1 MAQSRFRSTT
11 LLPLLVAPTLLVSA
25 CQNLPAQPHL
35 PESQAL
41 TERVAALYRQ
51 PESRSPGDQLSESE
65 LLAHADT
72 VAAIDEISE
81 PNSAHSTPANSDSA
95 TPDRLSKANANA
107 NINANAKPSTIAERI
122 QNYDLAASISEQHK
136 NHPELSGYYPIV
148 TGANAFASR
157 SILTGMAEKSIDV
170 QYYIWH
176 NDQAG
181 QLLLKDL
188 WEAAD
193 RGVIV
198 RLLLDDFNTDAKLDE
213 HLRRFVSHPNI
224 SVRIINPLVYRKF
237 QSLNFITGMPRI
249 NRRMH
254 NKSMTFDKQIT
265 IIGGR
270 NIGNEYLSN
279 DQNSQFAD
287 LDVLL
292 IGRVVNDISQ
302 SFNSYWDSAMS
313 FDIETL
319 VKSDDKAG
327 DFLTSLDKIKGD
339 EASGPRSSLSVY
351 KAAIEDST
359 IDSDLIN
366 KRVPFRWSDMQ
377 FLSDD
382 VGKLSKTAAPNSNLV
397 HQLRTLL
404 GTPTQQLTIISSYF
418 VPTKDGVAALVQ
430 LAEKGIKIRILTN
443 SFDAT
448 DVTAVH
454 SGYSQWRP
462 ALLKAGIKIYEL
474 KSTASE
480 EKRENK
486 LWRARSQSSTSL
498 HAKTFA
504 VDDHQVFIGSYNV
517 DPRSANI
524 NTEMGVIIND
534 DELAKQL
541 HSALDDDLLDQAYEV
556 TISDTG
562 QLQWQTLENGRIVI
576 YNKEPRVD
584 LADHIWLTIMSWLP
598 IDWLL

>member
-1 MAQSRFRSTT
+1 MSMFSIEPSNLSLSLTLGLTLGLSGCQS
-11 LLPLLVAPTLLVSA
+11 LPK
-25 CQNLPAQPHL
+25 QPHL

-41 TERVAALYRQ
+41 SARIDALYQQEGREQ
-51 PESRSPGDQLSESE
+51 NDNQKDGQQNSQTTNTKTDSTDL
-65 LLAHADT
+65 
-72 VAAIDEISE
+72 VAAI
-81 PNSAHSTPANSDSA
+81 
-95 TPDRLSKANANA
+95 
-107 NINANAKPSTIAERI
+107 
-122 QNYDLAASISEQHK
+122 SEQ
-136 NHPELSGYYPIV
+136 NEIHPDLSGYHPIV

-157 SILTGMAEKSIDV
+157 SILTSMATRNIDA

-176 NDQAG
+176 DDQAG
-181 QLLLKDL
+181 QLMLKDL
-188 WEAAD
+188 WDAAE

-198 RLLLDDFNTDAKLDE
+198 RLLLDDFNNSAKFDQ
-213 HLRRFVSHPNI
+213 HLLRFASHPNI
-224 SVRIINPLVYRKF
+224 AVRIINPLMYRKF
-237 QSLNFITGMPRI
+237 QTLNFVTGLPRI

-270 NIGNEYLSN
+270 NIGDEYLSN
-279 DQNSQFAD
+279 DKNSQFAD

-292 IGRVVNDISQ
+292 IGKVVADIDN
-302 SFNSYWDSAMS
+302 SFASYWSAPIS
-313 FDIETL
+313 FDIQTLATLDKGETT
-319 VKSDDKAG
+319 
-327 DFLTSLDKIKGD
+327 DFLEGLDKLRADEKNNSKSSLD
-339 EASGPRSSLSVY
+339 VY
-351 KAAIEDST
+351 KTAIEDSS

-366 KRVPFRWSDMQ
+366 KRVPFRWTDMQ

-382 VGKLSKTAAPNSNLV
+382 VGKLTKTVPADTNLV

-404 GTPTQQLTIISSYF
+404 GSPTKRLTIISSYF
-418 VPTKDGVAALVQ
+418 VPTKDGVNTLVE
-430 LAEKGIKIRILTN
+430 LAEAGIDIKILTN

-462 ALLKAGIKIYEL
+462 SLLRAGVKIYEL

-486 LWRARSQSSTSL
+486 LWKARSQSSTSL

-504 VDDHQVFIGSYNV
+504 VDDYQVFIGSYNV

-534 DELAKQL
+534 EELAKQL
-541 HSALDDDLLDQAYEV
+541 HSALSDELLGQAYEV
-556 TISDTG
+556 K
-562 QLQWQTLENGRIVI
+562 LLENGSLQWHTVEAGEKVV
-576 YNKEPRVD
+576 YDSEPRVD
-584 LADHIWLTIMSWLP
+584 ISDHVWLAIMSWLP

>member
-1 MAQSRFRSTT
+1 MSIFSIEPNNLALSLILGLSLSLSGCQI
-11 LLPLLVAPTLLVSA
+11 LPK
-25 CQNLPAQPHL
+25 QPHL
-35 PESQAL
+35 PESVAL
-41 TERVAALYRQ
+41 SARVDALYQ
-51 PESRSPGDQLSESE
+51 QEDSKNSAQHTGD
-65 LLAHADT
+65 DT
-72 VAAIDEISE
+72 NLVAAI
-81 PNSAHSTPANSDSA
+81 
-95 TPDRLSKANANA
+95 
-107 NINANAKPSTIAERI
+107 
-122 QNYDLAASISEQHK
+122 SEQ
-136 NHPELSGYYPIV
+136 NDVHPELSGYHPIV

-157 SILTGMAEKSIDV
+157 SILTEMATRNIDA

-176 NDQAG
+176 NDQSG

-188 WEAAD
+188 WRAAE

-198 RLLLDDFNTDAKLDE
+198 RLLLDDFNNNPEFDQ
-213 HLRRFVSHPNI
+213 HLLRFASHPNI
-224 SVRIINPLVYRKF
+224 AVRIINPLVHRKL
-237 QSLNFITGMPRI
+237 QTLNYVTGLPRI

-292 IGRVVNDISQ
+292 IGKVVGDIDN
-302 SFNSYWDSAMS
+302 SFASYWSSPLS

-319 VKSDDKAG
+319 VKPDKDVPSG
-327 DFLTSLDKIKGD
+327 FLEALDKL
-339 EASGPRSSLSVY
+339 GPEDKDDNRSNVTVY
-351 KAAIEDST
+351 KTAIEEST
-359 IDSDLIN
+359 IDEDLLN
-366 KRVPFRWSDMQ
+366 KRVPFRWTDMQ

-382 VGKLSKTAAPNSNLV
+382 VGKLSKTVSSETNLV

-404 GTPTQQLTIISSYF
+404 GSPTKQLTIISSYF
-418 VPTKDGVAALVQ
+418 VPTKDGVDTLVK
-430 LAEKGIKIRILTN
+430 LAESGIDIKILTN

-454 SGYSQWRP
+454 SGYIQWRP
-462 ALLKAGIKIYEL
+462 ILLKAGVRIYEL

-486 LWRARSQSSTSL
+486 LWKARSQSSTSL

-504 VDDHQVFIGSYNV
+504 VDDYQVFIGSYNV

-534 DELAKQL
+534 DQLAKQL
-541 HSALDDDLLDQAYEV
+541 HGALSDDLLNQAYEV
-556 TISDTG
+556 KLLDNG
-562 QLQWQTLENGRIVI
+562 KLQWHTMENDKKVV
-576 YNKEPRVD
+576 YDSEPRVD
-584 LADHIWLTIMSWLP
+584 VSDHVWLTIMSWLP

>member
-1 MAQSRFRSTT
+1 MSMFSIEPNT
-11 LLPLLVAPTLLVSA
+11 LALSLTLGLSLSLSGCQVLPK
-25 CQNLPAQPHL
+25 QPHL
-35 PESQAL
+35 PESVAL
-41 TERVAALYRQ
+41 SARVDALYQ
-51 PESRSPGDQLSESE
+51 QEGNQVSAQDT
-65 LLAHADT
+65 ADNT
-72 VAAIDEISE
+72 NLVAAI
-81 PNSAHSTPANSDSA
+81 
-95 TPDRLSKANANA
+95 
-107 NINANAKPSTIAERI
+107 
-122 QNYDLAASISEQHK
+122 SEQ
-136 NHPELSGYYPIV
+136 NNIHPELSGYHPIV

-157 SILTGMAEKSIDV
+157 SILTEMATRNIDA

-176 NDQAG
+176 NDQSG

-188 WEAAD
+188 WRAAE

-198 RLLLDDFNTDAKLDE
+198 RLLLDDFNNNAEFDQ
-213 HLRRFVSHPNI
+213 HLLRFASHPNI
-224 SVRIINPLVYRKF
+224 AVRIINPLVHRKL
-237 QSLNFITGMPRI
+237 QTLNYVTGLPRI

-292 IGRVVNDISQ
+292 IGKVVGDIDN
-302 SFNSYWDSAMS
+302 SFASYWSSPLS

-319 VKSDDKAG
+319 VTPDNDVPSG
-327 DFLTSLDKIKGD
+327 FLEALDKL
-339 EASGPRSSLSVY
+339 GPEDKDDNRSDVTVY
-351 KAAIEDST
+351 KTAIEEST
-359 IDSDLIN
+359 IDEDLLN
-366 KRVPFRWSDMQ
+366 KRVPFRWTDMQ

-382 VGKLSKTAAPNSNLV
+382 VGKLSKTVSSETNLV

-404 GTPTQQLTIISSYF
+404 GSPTKQLTIISSYF
-418 VPTKDGVAALVQ
+418 VPTKDGVNTLVK
-430 LAEKGIKIRILTN
+430 LAESGIDIKILTN

-454 SGYSQWRP
+454 SGYIQWRP
-462 ALLKAGIKIYEL
+462 VLLKAGVRIYEL

-486 LWRARSQSSTSL
+486 LWKARSQSSTSL

-504 VDDHQVFIGSYNV
+504 VDDYQVFIGSYNV

-534 DELAKQL
+534 DQLAKQL
-541 HSALDDDLLDQAYEV
+541 HGALSDDLLNQAYEV
-556 TISDTG
+556 KLLDNG
-562 QLQWQTLENGRIVI
+562 KLEWHTMEDDKKVV
-576 YNKEPRVD
+576 YDSEPRVD
-584 LADHIWLTIMSWLP
+584 VSDHVWLTIMSWLP
-598 IDWLL
+598 IDWLQ

>member
-1 MAQSRFRSTT
+1 MSMFSIEPSNLSLSLT
-11 LLPLLVAPTLLVSA
+11 LGLTLSLSGCQTLPK
-25 CQNLPAQPHL
+25 QPHL

-41 TERVAALYRQ
+41 SARVDALYQ
-51 PESRSPGDQLSESE
+51 QNDEPEDDSIESDSDNNQNSSNQSSNNQYSSQENSPNTNPKIDNTDL
-65 LLAHADT
+65 
-72 VAAIDEISE
+72 VAAI
-81 PNSAHSTPANSDSA
+81 
-95 TPDRLSKANANA
+95 
-107 NINANAKPSTIAERI
+107 
-122 QNYDLAASISEQHK
+122 SEQSEI
-136 NHPELSGYYPIV
+136 HPDLSGYHPIV

-157 SILTGMAEKSIDV
+157 SILTSMATRNIDA

-176 NDQAG
+176 DDQAG
-181 QLLLKDL
+181 QLMLKDL
-188 WEAAD
+188 WDAAE

-198 RLLLDDFNTDAKLDE
+198 RLLLDDFNNNAKFDQ
-213 HLRRFVSHPNI
+213 HLLRFASHPNI
-224 SVRIINPLVYRKF
+224 AVRIINPLMYRKF
-237 QSLNFITGMPRI
+237 QTLNFVTGLPRI

-254 NKSMTFDKQIT
+254 NKSMIFDKQIT

-270 NIGNEYLSN
+270 NIGDEYLSN
-279 DQNSQFAD
+279 DKNSQFAD

-292 IGRVVNDISQ
+292 IGKVVADIDN
-302 SFNSYWDSAMS
+302 SFASYWSAPIS
-313 FDIETL
+313 FDIQTLATLDKGETT
-319 VKSDDKAG
+319 
-327 DFLTSLDKIKGD
+327 DFLEGLDKLRVDEKNNSKSSLD
-339 EASGPRSSLSVY
+339 VY
-351 KAAIEDST
+351 KAAIEDSS
-359 IDSDLIN
+359 IDTDLIN
-366 KRVPFRWSDMQ
+366 KRVPFRWTDMQ

-382 VGKLSKTAAPNSNLV
+382 VGKLTKTVPADTNLV

-404 GTPTQQLTIISSYF
+404 GSPTKRLTIISSYF
-418 VPTKDGVAALVQ
+418 VPTKDGVNTLVA
-430 LAEKGIKIRILTN
+430 LAEAGIDIKILTN

-462 ALLKAGIKIYEL
+462 NLLRAGVKIYEL

-486 LWRARSQSSTSL
+486 LWKARSQSSTSL

-504 VDDHQVFIGSYNV
+504 VDDYQVFIGSYNV

-541 HSALDDDLLDQAYEV
+541 HGALSDDLLSQAYEV
-556 TISDTG
+556 K
-562 QLQWQTLENGRIVI
+562 LLENGSLQWHTVEDGKKVI
-576 YNKEPRVD
+576 YDSEPRVD
-584 LADHIWLTIMSWLP
+584 ISDHVWLTIMSWLP

>member
-1 MAQSRFRSTT
+1 MSMFSIEPNNLALSLT
-11 LLPLLVAPTLLVSA
+11 LGLSLSLSGCQVLPK
-25 CQNLPAQPHL
+25 QPHL
-35 PESQAL
+35 PESVAL
-41 TERVAALYRQ
+41 SARVDALYQ
-51 PESRSPGDQLSESE
+51 QEGNQVSAQDT
-65 LLAHADT
+65 ADNT
-72 VAAIDEISE
+72 NLVAAI
-81 PNSAHSTPANSDSA
+81 
-95 TPDRLSKANANA
+95 
-107 NINANAKPSTIAERI
+107 
-122 QNYDLAASISEQHK
+122 SEQ
-136 NHPELSGYYPIV
+136 NNIHPELSGYHPIV

-157 SILTGMAEKSIDV
+157 SILTEMATRNIDA

-176 NDQAG
+176 NDQSG

-188 WEAAD
+188 WRAAE

-198 RLLLDDFNTDAKLDE
+198 RLLLDDFNNNAEFDQ
-213 HLRRFVSHPNI
+213 HLLRFASHPNI
-224 SVRIINPLVYRKF
+224 AVRIINPLVHRKL
-237 QSLNFITGMPRI
+237 QTLNYVTGLPRI

-292 IGRVVNDISQ
+292 IGKVVGDIDN
-302 SFNSYWDSAMS
+302 SFASYWSSPLS

-319 VKSDDKAG
+319 VTPDNDVPSG
-327 DFLTSLDKIKGD
+327 FLEALDKL
-339 EASGPRSSLSVY
+339 GPEDKDDNRSDVTVY
-351 KAAIEDST
+351 KTAIEEST
-359 IDSDLIN
+359 IDEDLLN
-366 KRVPFRWSDMQ
+366 KRVPFRWTDMQ

-382 VGKLSKTAAPNSNLV
+382 VGKLSKTVSSETNLV

-404 GTPTQQLTIISSYF
+404 GSPTKQLTIISSYF
-418 VPTKDGVAALVQ
+418 VPTKDGVNTLVK
-430 LAEKGIKIRILTN
+430 LAESGIDIKILTN

-454 SGYSQWRP
+454 SGYIQWRP
-462 ALLKAGIKIYEL
+462 VLLKAGVRIYEL

-486 LWRARSQSSTSL
+486 LWKARSQSSTSL

-504 VDDHQVFIGSYNV
+504 VDDYQVFIGSYNV

-534 DELAKQL
+534 DQLAKQL
-541 HSALDDDLLDQAYEV
+541 HGALSDDLLNQAYEV
-556 TISDTG
+556 KLLDNG
-562 QLQWQTLENGRIVI
+562 KLEWHTMEDDKKVV
-576 YNKEPRVD
+576 YDSEPRVD
-584 LADHIWLTIMSWLP
+584 VSDHVWLTIMSWLP

>member
-1 MAQSRFRSTT
+1 MSMLSMEPSNLSLSLT
-11 LLPLLVAPTLLVSA
+11 LGLTLSLSA
-25 CQNLPAQPHL
+25 CQSLPKQPHL

-41 TERVAALYRQ
+41 SARINALYQ
-51 PESRSPGDQLSESE
+51 PENNQKIEQN
-65 LLAHADT
+65 DT
-72 VAAIDEISE
+72 AATTN
-81 PNSAHSTPANSDSA
+81 NSV
-95 TPDRLSKANANA
+95 
-107 NINANAKPSTIAERI
+107 
-122 QNYDLAASISEQHK
+122 DLVGAISEQ
-136 NHPELSGYYPIV
+136 NDIHPDLSGYHPIV

-157 SILTGMAEKSIDV
+157 SILTDMATRNIDA

-176 NDQAG
+176 DDQAG

-188 WEAAD
+188 WKAAE

-198 RLLLDDFNTDAKLDE
+198 RLLLDDFNNNVKLDQ
-213 HLRRFVSHPNI
+213 HLLRFSSHPNI
-224 SVRIINPLVYRKF
+224 AVRIINPLMHRKF
-237 QSLNFITGMPRI
+237 QTLNYVTGLPRI

-292 IGRVVNDISQ
+292 IGKVVADIDN
-302 SFNSYWDSAMS
+302 SFASYWSSPLS

-319 VKSDDKAG
+319 VTPDSSETS
-327 DFLTSLDKIKGD
+327 DFLAALDKL
-339 EASGPRSSLSVY
+339 GPEKANNTNSDLTVY
-351 KAAIEDST
+351 KAAIEEST

-366 KRVPFRWSDMQ
+366 KRVPFRWTDMQ

-382 VGKLSKTAAPNSNLV
+382 VGKLTKTVPSETNLV

-404 GTPTQQLTIISSYF
+404 GSPTKQLTIISSYF
-418 VPTKDGVAALVQ
+418 VPTKDGVNTLVQ
-430 LAEKGIKIRILTN
+430 LAEAGIDIKILTN

-462 ALLKAGIKIYEL
+462 SLLRAGVKIYEL

-486 LWRARSQSSTSL
+486 LWKARSQSSTSL

-504 VDDHQVFIGSYNV
+504 VDDYQVFIGSYNV

-534 DELAKQL
+534 DQLAKQL
-541 HSALDDDLLDQAYEV
+541 HGALSDDLLNQAYEV
-556 TISDTG
+556 KLLDNG
-562 QLQWQTLENGRIVI
+562 KLQWHTMEDDQKVV
-576 YNKEPRVD
+576 YDSEPRVD
-584 LADHIWLTIMSWLP
+584 VGDHIWLTIMSWLP

>member
-1 MAQSRFRSTT
+1 MSMFSIEPSNLALSLT
-11 LLPLLVAPTLLVSA
+11 LGLTLSLSGCQTLPK
-25 CQNLPAQPHL
+25 QPHL

-41 TERVAALYRQ
+41 SAHIDALYQQEGREQ
-51 PESRSPGDQLSESE
+51 NSNQKDGQQNSQTTNTKTDSTDL
-65 LLAHADT
+65 
-72 VAAIDEISE
+72 VAAI
-81 PNSAHSTPANSDSA
+81 
-95 TPDRLSKANANA
+95 
-107 NINANAKPSTIAERI
+107 
-122 QNYDLAASISEQHK
+122 SEQ
-136 NHPELSGYYPIV
+136 NEIHPDLSGYHPIV

-157 SILTGMAEKSIDV
+157 SILTSMATRNIDA

-176 NDQAG
+176 DDQAG
-181 QLLLKDL
+181 QLMLKDL
-188 WEAAD
+188 WDAAE

-198 RLLLDDFNTDAKLDE
+198 RLLLDDFNNSAKFDQ
-213 HLRRFVSHPNI
+213 HLLRFASHPNI
-224 SVRIINPLVYRKF
+224 AVRIINPLMYRKF
-237 QSLNFITGMPRI
+237 QTLNFVTGLPRI

-270 NIGNEYLSN
+270 NIGDEYLSN
-279 DQNSQFAD
+279 DKNSQFAD

-292 IGRVVNDISQ
+292 IGKVVADIDN
-302 SFNSYWDSAMS
+302 SFASYWSAPIS
-313 FDIETL
+313 FDIQTLATLDKGETT
-319 VKSDDKAG
+319 
-327 DFLTSLDKIKGD
+327 DFLEGLDKLRADEKNNSKSSLD
-339 EASGPRSSLSVY
+339 VY
-351 KAAIEDST
+351 KTAIEDSS

-366 KRVPFRWSDMQ
+366 KRVPFRWTDMQ

-382 VGKLSKTAAPNSNLV
+382 VGKLTKTVPADTNLV

-404 GTPTQQLTIISSYF
+404 GSPTKRLTIISSYF
-418 VPTKDGVAALVQ
+418 VPTKDGVNTLVE
-430 LAEKGIKIRILTN
+430 LAEAGIDIKILTN

-462 ALLKAGIKIYEL
+462 SLLRAGVKIYEL

-486 LWRARSQSSTSL
+486 LWKARSQSSTSL

-504 VDDHQVFIGSYNV
+504 VDDYQVFIGSYNV

-534 DELAKQL
+534 EELAKQL
-541 HSALDDDLLDQAYEV
+541 HSALSDELLGQAYEV
-556 TISDTG
+556 K
-562 QLQWQTLENGRIVI
+562 LLENGSLQWHTVEAGEKVV
-576 YNKEPRVD
+576 YDSEPRVD
-584 LADHIWLTIMSWLP
+584 ISDHVWLAIMSWLP

>member
-1 MAQSRFRSTT
+1 MSMFSIEPSNLSLSLT
-11 LLPLLVAPTLLVSA
+11 LGLTLSLSGCQTLPK
-25 CQNLPAQPHL
+25 QPHL

-41 TERVAALYRQ
+41 SARIDALYQQEGREQ
-51 PESRSPGDQLSESE
+51 NSNQKDGQQNSQTTNTKTDSTDL
-65 LLAHADT
+65 
-72 VAAIDEISE
+72 VAAI
-81 PNSAHSTPANSDSA
+81 
-95 TPDRLSKANANA
+95 
-107 NINANAKPSTIAERI
+107 
-122 QNYDLAASISEQHK
+122 SEQ
-136 NHPELSGYYPIV
+136 NEIHPDLSGYHPIV

-157 SILTGMAEKSIDV
+157 SILTSMATRNIDA

-176 NDQAG
+176 DDQAG
-181 QLLLKDL
+181 QLMLKDL
-188 WEAAD
+188 WDAAE

-198 RLLLDDFNTDAKLDE
+198 RLLLDDFNNSAKFDQ
-213 HLRRFVSHPNI
+213 HLLRFASHPNI
-224 SVRIINPLVYRKF
+224 AVRITNPLMYRKF
-237 QSLNFITGMPRI
+237 QTLNFVTGLPRI

-270 NIGNEYLSN
+270 NIGDEYLSN
-279 DQNSQFAD
+279 DKNSQFAD

-292 IGRVVNDISQ
+292 IGKVVADIDN
-302 SFNSYWDSAMS
+302 SFASYWSAPIS
-313 FDIETL
+313 FDIQTLATLDKGETT
-319 VKSDDKAG
+319 
-327 DFLTSLDKIKGD
+327 DFLEGLDKLRADEKNNSKSSLD
-339 EASGPRSSLSVY
+339 VY
-351 KAAIEDST
+351 KTAIEDSS

-366 KRVPFRWSDMQ
+366 KRVPFRWTDMQ

-382 VGKLSKTAAPNSNLV
+382 VGKLTKTVPADTNLV

-404 GTPTQQLTIISSYF
+404 GSPTKRLTIISSYF
-418 VPTKDGVAALVQ
+418 VPTKDGVNTLVE
-430 LAEKGIKIRILTN
+430 LAEAGIDIKILTN

-462 ALLKAGIKIYEL
+462 SLLRAGVKIYEL

-486 LWRARSQSSTSL
+486 LWKARSQSSTSL

-504 VDDHQVFIGSYNV
+504 VDDYQVFIGSYNV

-534 DELAKQL
+534 EELAKQL
-541 HSALDDDLLDQAYEV
+541 HSALSDELLGQAYEV
-556 TISDTG
+556 K
-562 QLQWQTLENGRIVI
+562 LLENGSLQWHTVEAGEKVV
-576 YNKEPRVD
+576 YDSEPRVD
-584 LADHIWLTIMSWLP
+584 ISDHVWLAIMSWLP

>member
-1 MAQSRFRSTT
+1 MSMFSIEPSSLSLSLT
-11 LLPLLVAPTLLVSA
+11 LGLTLGLSA
-25 CQNLPAQPHL
+25 CQSLPKQPHL

-41 TERVAALYRQ
+41 SARVNALYQ
-51 PESRSPGDQLSESE
+51 QEDSPKIEQNTATTTNNTDLV
-65 LLAHADT
+65 T
-72 VAAIDEISE
+72 AITAQNEI
-81 PNSAHSTPANSDSA
+81 H
-95 TPDRLSKANANA
+95 PD
-107 NINANAKPSTIAERI
+107 
-122 QNYDLAASISEQHK
+122 
-136 NHPELSGYYPIV
+136 LSGYHPIV
-148 TGANAFASR
+148 TGANAFAAR
-157 SILTGMAEKSIDV
+157 SILTGMATRNIDA

-188 WEAAD
+188 WEAAE

-198 RLLLDDFNTDAKLDE
+198 RLLLDDFNNSAKFDQ
-213 HLRRFVSHPNI
+213 HLLRFASHPNI
-224 SVRIINPLVYRKF
+224 AVRIINPLMHRKF
-237 QSLNFITGMPRI
+237 STLNYVTGLPRI

-265 IIGGR
+265 VIGGR
-270 NIGNEYLSN
+270 NIGNEYMSN
-279 DQNSQFAD
+279 DQSSQFAD

-292 IGRVVNDISQ
+292 IGKVVADIDN
-302 SFNSYWDSAMS
+302 SFASYWSSPLS

-319 VKSDDKAG
+319 AKFDDDVTP
-327 DFLTSLDKIKGD
+327 DFLKALDKLGID
-339 EASGPRSSLSVY
+339 EENNEGSSLTVY
-351 KAAIEDST
+351 KAAIKDST
-359 IDSDLIN
+359 IDTDLIN
-366 KRVPFRWSDMQ
+366 KRVPFRWTDMQ

-382 VGKLSKTAAPNSNLV
+382 VGKLSKSVSSETNLV

-404 GTPTQQLTIISSYF
+404 GSPTKKLTIISSYF
-418 VPTKDGVAALVQ
+418 VPTKDGVDTLVK
-430 LAEKGIKIRILTN
+430 LAKSGVDIKILTN

-462 ALLKAGIKIYEL
+462 SLLRSGVKIYEL
-474 KSTASE
+474 KSTAAE
-480 EKRENK
+480 EKRDNK

-534 DELAKQL
+534 DELARQL
-541 HSALDDDLLDQAYEV
+541 HGALSNDLLNQAYEV
-556 TISDTG
+556 KLLD
-562 QLQWQTLENGRIVI
+562 NGRLEWHTMEDGKEVI
-576 YNKEPRVD
+576 YDSEPRVD
-584 LADHIWLTIMSWLP
+584 MSDHIWLTIMSWLP

>member
-1 MAQSRFRSTT
+1 MSMFSIEPSNLSLSLTLGLTLGLSGCQS
-11 LLPLLVAPTLLVSA
+11 LPK
-25 CQNLPAQPHL
+25 QPHL

-41 TERVAALYRQ
+41 SARIDALYQ
-51 PESRSPGDQLSESE
+51 QGSREQNNNQKEGQQNGPNPNAKTDSTDL
-65 LLAHADT
+65 
-72 VAAIDEISE
+72 VAAI
-81 PNSAHSTPANSDSA
+81 
-95 TPDRLSKANANA
+95 
-107 NINANAKPSTIAERI
+107 
-122 QNYDLAASISEQHK
+122 SEQ
-136 NHPELSGYYPIV
+136 NEIHPDLSGYHPIV

-157 SILTGMAEKSIDV
+157 SILTNMATRNIDA

-176 NDQAG
+176 DDQAG
-181 QLLLKDL
+181 QLMLKDL
-188 WEAAD
+188 WDAAE

-198 RLLLDDFNTDAKLDE
+198 RLLLDDFNNSAKFDQ
-213 HLRRFVSHPNI
+213 HLLRFASHPNI
-224 SVRIINPLVYRKF
+224 AVRIINPLMYRKF
-237 QSLNFITGMPRI
+237 QTLNYVTGLPRI

-270 NIGNEYLSN
+270 NIGDEYLSN
-279 DQNSQFAD
+279 DKNSQFAD

-292 IGRVVNDISQ
+292 IGKVVADIDN
-302 SFNSYWDSAMS
+302 SFASYWSAPIS
-313 FDIETL
+313 FDIQTLATLDKGETT
-319 VKSDDKAG
+319 
-327 DFLTSLDKIKGD
+327 DFLEGLDKLRADEKNNSTSSLD
-339 EASGPRSSLSVY
+339 VY
-351 KAAIEDST
+351 KTAIEDSS

-366 KRVPFRWSDMQ
+366 KRVPFRWTDMQ

-382 VGKLSKTAAPNSNLV
+382 VGKLTKTVPADNNLV

-404 GTPTQQLTIISSYF
+404 GSPTKRLTIISSYF
-418 VPTKDGVAALVQ
+418 VPTKDGVNTLVE
-430 LAEKGIKIRILTN
+430 LAEAGIDIKILTN

-462 ALLKAGIKIYEL
+462 SLLRAGVKIYEL

-486 LWRARSQSSTSL
+486 LWKARSQSSTSL

-504 VDDHQVFIGSYNV
+504 VDDYQVFIGSYNV

-534 DELAKQL
+534 EELAKQL
-541 HSALDDDLLDQAYEV
+541 HSALSDDLLGQAYEV
-556 TISDTG
+556 K
-562 QLQWQTLENGRIVI
+562 LLENGSLQWHTVEAGEKVV
-576 YNKEPRVD
+576 YHSEPRVD
-584 LADHIWLTIMSWLP
+584 ISDHVWLAIMSWLP

>member
-1 MAQSRFRSTT
+1 MSMFSIEPSSLSLSLT
-11 LLPLLVAPTLLVSA
+11 LGLTLGLSA
-25 CQNLPAQPHL
+25 CQSLPKQPHL

-41 TERVAALYRQ
+41 SARVEALYSDEQ
-51 PESRSPGDQLSESE
+51 TTQGETIKTSSTDLVS
-65 LLAHADT
+65 
-72 VAAIDEISE
+72 AI
-81 PNSAHSTPANSDSA
+81 SAQNDIH
-95 TPDRLSKANANA
+95 PD
-107 NINANAKPSTIAERI
+107 
-122 QNYDLAASISEQHK
+122 
-136 NHPELSGYYPIV
+136 LSGYHPIV
-148 TGANAFASR
+148 TGANAFAAR
-157 SILTGMAEKSIDV
+157 SILTDMATRNIDA

-188 WEAAD
+188 WDAAE

-198 RLLLDDFNTDAKLDE
+198 RLLLDDFNNSAKFDQ
-213 HLRRFVSHPNI
+213 HLLRFASHPNTA
-224 SVRIINPLVYRKF
+224 VRIINPLMHRKF
-237 QSLNFITGMPRI
+237 PTLNYVTGLPRI

-279 DQNSQFAD
+279 DQSSQFAD

-292 IGRVVNDISQ
+292 IGKVVADIDN
-302 SFNSYWDSAMS
+302 SFYDYWSSPLS

-319 VKSDDKAG
+319 AKFDNDVTP
-327 DFLTSLDKIKGD
+327 DFLKALDKLGLD
-339 EASGPRSSLSVY
+339 EENNEGSSLTVY
-351 KAAIEDST
+351 KAAIKDST

-366 KRVPFRWSDMQ
+366 KRVPFRWTDMQ

-382 VGKLSKTAAPNSNLV
+382 VGKLSKTVPADTNLV
-397 HQLRTLL
+397 HQLRNLL
-404 GTPTQQLTIISSYF
+404 GSPTKKLTIISSYF
-418 VPTKDGVAALVQ
+418 VPTKDGVDTLVK
-430 LAEKGIKIRILTN
+430 LAEAGVDIKILTN

-462 ALLKAGIKIYEL
+462 RLLRSGVKIYEL
-474 KSTASE
+474 KSTAAE
-480 EKRENK
+480 EKRDNK

-504 VDDHQVFIGSYNV
+504 VDDYQVFIGSYNV

-534 DELAKQL
+534 DELARQL
-541 HSALDDDLLDQAYEV
+541 HGALSDDLLNQAYEV
-556 TISDTG
+556 K
-562 QLQWQTLENGRIVI
+562 LLENGNLQWHTMEKGEKVV
-576 YNKEPRVD
+576 YDSEPRVD
-584 LADHIWLTIMSWLP
+584 IGDHVWLTIMSWLP

>member
-1 MAQSRFRSTT
+1 MSMFSIEPSNLALSLT
-11 LLPLLVAPTLLVSA
+11 LGLTLSLSGCQTLPK
-25 CQNLPAQPHL
+25 QPHL
-35 PESQAL
+35 PEDQAL
-41 TERVAALYRQ
+41 SARIDALYQQEGREQ
-51 PESRSPGDQLSESE
+51 NSNQKDGQQNSQTTNTKTDSTDL
-65 LLAHADT
+65 
-72 VAAIDEISE
+72 VAAI
-81 PNSAHSTPANSDSA
+81 
-95 TPDRLSKANANA
+95 
-107 NINANAKPSTIAERI
+107 
-122 QNYDLAASISEQHK
+122 SEQ
-136 NHPELSGYYPIV
+136 NEIHPDLSGYHPIV

-157 SILTGMAEKSIDV
+157 SILTSMATRNIDA

-176 NDQAG
+176 DDQAG
-181 QLLLKDL
+181 QLMLKDL
-188 WEAAD
+188 WDAAE

-198 RLLLDDFNTDAKLDE
+198 RLLLDDFNNSAKFDQ
-213 HLRRFVSHPNI
+213 HLLRFASHPNI
-224 SVRIINPLVYRKF
+224 AVRIINPLMYRKF
-237 QSLNFITGMPRI
+237 QTLNFVTGLPRI

-270 NIGNEYLSN
+270 NIGDEYLSN
-279 DQNSQFAD
+279 DKNSQFAD

-292 IGRVVNDISQ
+292 IGKVVADIDN
-302 SFNSYWDSAMS
+302 SFASYWSAPIS
-313 FDIETL
+313 FDIQTLATLDKGETT
-319 VKSDDKAG
+319 
-327 DFLTSLDKIKGD
+327 DFLEGLDKLRADEKNNSKSSLD
-339 EASGPRSSLSVY
+339 VY
-351 KAAIEDST
+351 KTAIEDSS

-366 KRVPFRWSDMQ
+366 KRVPFRWTDMQ

-382 VGKLSKTAAPNSNLV
+382 VGKLTKTVPADTNLV

-404 GTPTQQLTIISSYF
+404 GSPTKRLTIISSYF
-418 VPTKDGVAALVQ
+418 VPTKDGVNTLVE
-430 LAEKGIKIRILTN
+430 LAEAGIDIKILTN

-462 ALLKAGIKIYEL
+462 SLLRAGVKIYEL

-486 LWRARSQSSTSL
+486 LWKARSQSSTSL

-504 VDDHQVFIGSYNV
+504 VDDYQVFIGSYNV

-534 DELAKQL
+534 EELAKQL
-541 HSALDDDLLDQAYEV
+541 HSALSDELLGQAYEV
-556 TISDTG
+556 K
-562 QLQWQTLENGRIVI
+562 LLENGSLQWHTVEAGEKVV
-576 YNKEPRVD
+576 YDSEPRVD
-584 LADHIWLTIMSWLP
+584 ISDHVWLAIMSWLP

>member
-1 MAQSRFRSTT
+1 MSMFSIEPSSLSLSLT
-11 LLPLLVAPTLLVSA
+11 LGLTLGLSA
-25 CQNLPAQPHL
+25 CQSLPKQPHL
-35 PESQAL
+35 AESQAL
-41 TERVAALYRQ
+41 SARVNALY
-51 PESRSPGDQLSESE
+51 STDQNQQGEAIKTSNTDL
-65 LLAHADT
+65 
-72 VAAIDEISE
+72 VAAI
-81 PNSAHSTPANSDSA
+81 SAQNDIH
-95 TPDRLSKANANA
+95 PD
-107 NINANAKPSTIAERI
+107 
-122 QNYDLAASISEQHK
+122 
-136 NHPELSGYYPIV
+136 LSGYHPIV
-148 TGANAFASR
+148 TGANAFAAR
-157 SILTGMAEKSIDV
+157 SILTDMATRNIDA

-188 WEAAD
+188 WEAAE

-198 RLLLDDFNTDAKLDE
+198 RLLLDDFNNSAKFDQ
-213 HLRRFVSHPNI
+213 HLLRFASHPNI
-224 SVRIINPLVYRKF
+224 AVRIINPLMHRKF
-237 QSLNFITGMPRI
+237 PTLNYVTGLPRI

-292 IGRVVNDISQ
+292 IGRVVADIDN
-302 SFNSYWDSAMS
+302 SFDSYWSSPLS

-319 VKSDDKAG
+319 AKFDNDVTP
-327 DFLTSLDKIKGD
+327 DFLKALDKLGLD
-339 EASGPRSSLSVY
+339 EQNNEGSSLTVY

-366 KRVPFRWSDMQ
+366 KRVPFRWTDMQ

-382 VGKLSKTAAPNSNLV
+382 VGKLTKTVPADTNLV
-397 HQLRTLL
+397 HQLRNLL
-404 GTPTQQLTIISSYF
+404 GSPTKKLTIISSYF
-418 VPTKDGVAALVQ
+418 VPTKDGVETLVK
-430 LAEKGIKIRILTN
+430 LAEAGVDIKILTN

-462 ALLKAGIKIYEL
+462 SLLRSGVKIYEL
-474 KSTASE
+474 KSTAAE
-480 EKRENK
+480 EKRDNK

-504 VDDHQVFIGSYNV
+504 VDDYQVFIGSYNV

-524 NTEMGVIIND
+524 NTEMGVVIND
-534 DELAKQL
+534 DELARQL
-541 HSALDDDLLDQAYEV
+541 HGALSDDLLNQAYEV
-556 TISDTG
+556 KLLDNG
-562 QLQWQTLENGRIVI
+562 HLQWHTIEKGEKVV
-576 YNKEPRVD
+576 YDSEPRVD
-584 LADHIWLTIMSWLP
+584 MSDHVWLTIMSWLP

>member
-1 MAQSRFRSTT
+1 MMSMLDVYSSKLTMSLTLGLSLSLVGCQS
-11 LLPLLVAPTLLVSA
+11 LP
-25 CQNLPAQPHL
+25 QQPHL
-35 PESQAL
+35 AQSKELS
-41 TERVAALYRQ
+41 ERVNAMYTNKTKAQ
-51 PESRSPGDQLSESE
+51 D
-65 LLAHADT
+65 
-72 VAAIDEISE
+72 E
-81 PNSAHSTPANSDSA
+81 PN
-95 TPDRLSKANANA
+95 TPDSRLDSGIEDNNVNTETDDTANAN
-107 NINANAKPSTIAERI
+107 NDT
-122 QNYDLAASISEQHK
+122 DLVATISEQNK
-136 NHPELSGYYPIV
+136 IHPDLSGYHPIV

-157 SILTGMAEKSIDV
+157 SILTDMATRNIDA

-176 NDQAG
+176 DDQAG

-188 WEAAD
+188 WEAAE

-198 RLLLDDFNTDAKLDE
+198 RLLIDDFNNSAALDQQL
-213 HLRRFVSHPNI
+213 LRFSSHPNTA
-224 SVRIINPLVYRKF
+224 VRIVNPLMHRKF
-237 QSLNFITGMPRI
+237 QALNFVTGLPRI

-292 IGRVVNDISQ
+292 IGKVVADIDN
-302 SFNSYWDSAMS
+302 SFGSYWSAPIS
-313 FDIETL
+313 YDIETL
-319 VKSDDKAG
+319 VTLDEDGPTDFIEGLDQLGTNEKSDNQ
-327 DFLTSLDKIKGD
+327 
-339 EASGPRSSLSVY
+339 SSLSVY
-351 KAAIEDST
+351 KSAIADSS
-359 IDSDLIN
+359 IDTDLLN
-366 KRVPFRWSDMQ
+366 KRIPFRWTDMQ

-382 VGKLSKTAAPNSNLV
+382 VGKLTKSVPADTNLV
-397 HQLRTLL
+397 QQLRTLL
-404 GTPTQQLTIISSYF
+404 GRPDKELTIISSYF
-418 VPTKDGVAALVQ
+418 VPTKDGVDTLVE
-430 LAEKGIKIRILTN
+430 LADSGIDIKILTN

-462 ALLKAGIKIYEL
+462 KLLKSGIKIYEL

-480 EKRENK
+480 EDRENK
-486 LWRARSQSSTSL
+486 LWKARSQSSTSL

-504 VDDHQVFIGSYNV
+504 IDDHQVFIGSYNV

-534 DELAKQL
+534 DELARQL
-541 HSALDDDLLDQAYEV
+541 HEALSDDLLSQAYEV
-556 TISDTG
+556 KLTDDNH
-562 QLQWQTLENGRIVI
+562 LQWHTIEDGEKKV
-576 YNKEPRVD
+576 YEAEPRVD
-584 LADHIWLTIMSWLP
+584 LSDHIWLTIMSWLP

>member
-1 MAQSRFRSTT
+1 MSIMMRNSSNLSLSIVLGLSIGLSGCQI
-11 LLPLLVAPTLLVSA
+11 LPK
-25 CQNLPAQPHL
+25 QPHL
-35 PESQAL
+35 PESKKLSA
-41 TERVAALYRQ
+41 RVDALYQ
-51 PESRSPGDQLSESE
+51 PIEGLSPSDNTNLV
-65 LLAHADT
+65 T
-72 VAAIDEISE
+72 AI
-81 PNSAHSTPANSDSA
+81 SAQNQIH
-95 TPDRLSKANANA
+95 PD
-107 NINANAKPSTIAERI
+107 
-122 QNYDLAASISEQHK
+122 
-136 NHPELSGYYPIV
+136 LSGYHPIV
-148 TGANAFASR
+148 TGANAFAAR
-157 SILTGMAEKSIDV
+157 SILTGMANRNIDV

-188 WEAAD
+188 WEAAE

-198 RLLLDDFNTDAKLDE
+198 RLLLDDFNNTATFDQ
-213 HLRRFVSHPNI
+213 HLLRFASHPNI
-224 SVRIINPLVYRKF
+224 AVRIINPLMHRKF
-237 QSLNFITGMPRI
+237 QALNFVTGLPRI

-279 DQNSQFAD
+279 DQSSQFAD

-292 IGRVVNDISQ
+292 IGKVVADIDN
-302 SFNSYWDSAMS
+302 SFIDYWSSPMS
-313 FDIETL
+313 FDVQTL
-319 VKSDDKAG
+319 VNLDKGASSDFLSNLDQLEDDK
-327 DFLTSLDKIKGD
+327 SQ
-339 EASGPRSSLSVY
+339 PRSSLSMY
-351 KAAIEDST
+351 RSAIEDSS
-359 IDSDLIN
+359 IDTDLIN
-366 KRVPFRWSDMQ
+366 KRIPFRWTDMQ

-382 VGKLSKTAAPNSNLV
+382 VGKLTKSVSADTNLV
-397 HQLRTLL
+397 AQLRTLL
-404 GTPTQQLTIISSYF
+404 GRPSKQLTIISSYF
-418 VPTKDGVAALVQ
+418 VPTKDGVDTLVQ
-430 LAEKGIKIRILTN
+430 LAESGIKIKILTN

-462 ALLKAGIKIYEL
+462 KMLRAGIKIYEL

-504 VDDHQVFIGSYNV
+504 IDDHQVFIGSYNV

-534 DELAKQL
+534 DELARQL
-541 HSALDDDLLDQAYEV
+541 HEALDDDLLNQAYEV
-556 TISDTG
+556 KILEG
-562 QLQWQTLENGRIVI
+562 GELQWHTIVDGKPVI
-576 YNKEPRVD
+576 YGAEPKVD
-584 LADHIWLTIMSWLP
+584 IADHAWLTVMSWLP

>member
-1 MAQSRFRSTT
+1 MSMFSIEPSNLSLSLT
-11 LLPLLVAPTLLVSA
+11 LGLTLGLSGCQVLPK
-25 CQNLPAQPHL
+25 QPHL

-41 TERVAALYRQ
+41 SARVHALYQ
-51 PESRSPGDQLSESE
+51 QEDNQETGQS
-65 LLAHADT
+65 DT
-72 VAAIDEISE
+72 SAI
-81 PNSAHSTPANSDSA
+81 N
-95 TPDRLSKANANA
+95 
-107 NINANAKPSTIAERI
+107 NI
-122 QNYDLAASISEQHK
+122 DLVASISEQ
-136 NHPELSGYYPIV
+136 NDIHPDLSGYHPIV

-157 SILTGMAEKSIDV
+157 SILTDMSTRNIDA

-188 WEAAD
+188 WEAAE

-198 RLLLDDFNTDAKLDE
+198 RLLLDDFNNDATFDQ
-213 HLRRFVSHPNI
+213 HLLRFASHPNI
-224 SVRIINPLVYRKF
+224 AVRIINPLMHRKF
-237 QSLNFITGMPRI
+237 QTLNYVTGLPRI

-292 IGRVVNDISQ
+292 IGKVVADVDN
-302 SFNSYWDSAMS
+302 SFASYWSSPLS

-319 VKSDDKAG
+319 VKPDNSTAP
-327 DFLTSLDKIKGD
+327 DFLTALDKLGQD
-339 EASGPRSSLSVY
+339 EKSNDDHLTVY
-351 KAAIEDST
+351 KEALEEST

-366 KRVPFRWSDMQ
+366 KRVPFRWTDMQ

-382 VGKLSKTAAPNSNLV
+382 VGKLTKTVPADTNLV

-404 GTPTQQLTIISSYF
+404 GSPTKKLTIISSYF
-418 VPTKDGVAALVQ
+418 VPTKDGVNTLVQ
-430 LAEKGIKIRILTN
+430 LADAGIEIKILTN

-462 ALLKAGIKIYEL
+462 KLLRAGVKIYEL

-480 EKRENK
+480 EQRENK
-486 LWRARSQSSTSL
+486 LWKARSQSSTSL

-504 VDDHQVFIGSYNV
+504 VDDYQVFIGSYNV

-541 HSALDDDLLDQAYEV
+541 HGALSDNLLNQAYEV
-556 TISDTG
+556 KLSDNG
-562 QLQWQTLENGRIVI
+562 KLQWHTMEN
-576 YNKEPRVD
+576 NKKVVYDSEPRVD
-584 LADHIWLTIMSWLP
+584 ISDHVWLTIMSWLP

>member
-1 MAQSRFRSTT
+1 MSMLNMDLSNLSLSLALGLSLGLSGCQS
-11 LLPLLVAPTLLVSA
+11 LPD
-25 CQNLPAQPHL
+25 QPHL
-35 PESQAL
+35 PESQKLSA
-41 TERVAALYRQ
+41 RVNALYQ
-51 PESRSPGDQLSESE
+51 QNNTPQNKLSQESNGPDESRS
-65 LLAHADT
+65 T
-72 VAAIDEISE
+72 VANID
-81 PNSAHSTPANSDSA
+81 NT
-95 TPDRLSKANANA
+95 
-107 NINANAKPSTIAERI
+107 
-122 QNYDLAASISEQHK
+122 DLVAVISEQ
-136 NHPELSGYYPIV
+136 NDIHPDLSGYHPIV

-157 SILTGMAEKSIDV
+157 SILTGMATRNIDV

-188 WEAAD
+188 WEAAE

-198 RLLLDDFNTDAKLDE
+198 RLLLDDFNNDAKFDQ
-213 HLRRFVSHPNI
+213 HLLRFSSHPNTA
-224 SVRIINPLVYRKF
+224 VRIVNPLMHRKF
-237 QSLNFITGMPRI
+237 QMLNFVTGLPRI

-254 NKSMTFDKQIT
+254 NKSMIFDKQIT

-292 IGRVVNDISQ
+292 IGKVVADIDN
-302 SFNSYWDSAMS
+302 SFSSYWSAPIS

-319 VKSDDKAG
+319 VSLEKG
-327 DFLTSLDKIKGD
+327 TTNDFLAGLDKLNVD
-339 EASGPRSSLSVY
+339 EKNNSRSSLAVY
-351 KAAIEDST
+351 KTAIEDSS
-359 IDSDLIN
+359 IDTDLVN
-366 KRVPFRWSDMQ
+366 KDVPFRWTDIQ

-382 VGKLSKTAAPNSNLV
+382 VGKLTKSVPTNTNLV

-404 GTPTQQLTIISSYF
+404 GSPSKKLTIISSYF
-418 VPTKDGVAALVQ
+418 VPTKDGVSTLVQ
-430 LAEKGIKIRILTN
+430 LANNGVDIKILTN

-462 ALLKAGIKIYEL
+462 ALLRAGIKIYEL

-480 EKRENK
+480 EKRDNK
-486 LWRARSQSSTSL
+486 LWKARSQSSTSL

-504 VDDHQVFIGSYNV
+504 VDDHQVFVGSYNV

-534 DELAKQL
+534 DELARQL
-541 HSALDDDLLDQAYEV
+541 HQALSDNLLSQAYEV
-556 TISDTG
+556 KLLDNN
-562 QLQWQTLENGRIVI
+562 QLQWHTVENGEKII
-576 YNKEPRVD
+576 YDAEPRVGMS
-584 LADHIWLTIMSWLP
+584 DHIWLTIMSWLP

>member
-1 MAQSRFRSTT
+1 MSMFSIDPANFSLSLT
-11 LLPLLVAPTLLVSA
+11 LGLTLGLSA
-25 CQNLPAQPHL
+25 CQSLPKQPHL

-41 TERVAALYRQ
+41 SARIHALYQ
-51 PESRSPGDQLSESE
+51 AKNSKPSEQTD
-65 LLAHADT
+65 L
-72 VAAIDEISE
+72 VAAI
-81 PNSAHSTPANSDSA
+81 
-95 TPDRLSKANANA
+95 
-107 NINANAKPSTIAERI
+107 
-122 QNYDLAASISEQHK
+122 SEQ
-136 NHPELSGYYPIV
+136 NDIHPDLSGYHPIV

-157 SILTGMAEKSIDV
+157 SILTGMATRNIDA

-181 QLLLKDL
+181 QLMLKDL
-188 WEAAD
+188 WEAAE

-198 RLLLDDFNTDAKLDE
+198 RLLLDDFNNNAEFDQ
-213 HLRRFVSHPNI
+213 HLLRFASHPNI
-224 SVRIINPLVYRKF
+224 AVRIINPLMHRKF
-237 QSLNFITGMPRI
+237 QTLNYVTGLPRI

-292 IGRVVNDISQ
+292 IGKVVADIDN
-302 SFNSYWDSAMS
+302 SFASYWSSPLS

-319 VKSDDKAG
+319 ATLGDGAAT
-327 DFLTSLDKIKGD
+327 DFLTALDKIGQD
-339 EASGPRSSLSVY
+339 EKHHANSSLTVY
-351 KAAIEDST
+351 KAAIEEST
-359 IDSDLIN
+359 IDEDLVS
-366 KRVPFRWSDMQ
+366 KRVPFRWTDMQ

-382 VGKLSKTAAPNSNLV
+382 VGKLSKAVPADTNLV

-404 GTPTQQLTIISSYF
+404 GSPTKKLTIISSYF
-418 VPTKDGVAALVQ
+418 VPTKDGVNTLVQ
-430 LAEKGIKIRILTN
+430 LANAGIDIKILTN

-462 ALLKAGIKIYEL
+462 ALLRSGVKIYEL
-474 KSTASE
+474 KSTAGE

-486 LWRARSQSSTSL
+486 LWKARSQSSTSL

-504 VDDHQVFIGSYNV
+504 VDDYQVFIGSYNV

-524 NTEMGVIIND
+524 NTEMGVIIKD
-534 DELAKQL
+534 DELARQL
-541 HSALDDDLLDQAYEV
+541 HGALSDDLLNQAYEV
-556 TISDTG
+556 KLLDNG
-562 QLQWQTLENGRIVI
+562 RLQWHTMENGEKVV
-576 YNKEPRVD
+576 YDSEPRVD
-584 LADHIWLTIMSWLP
+584 MSDHVWLTIMSWLP

>member
-1 MAQSRFRSTT
+1 MSMFSIEPSNLSLSLTLGLTLGLSGCQS
-11 LLPLLVAPTLLVSA
+11 LPK
-25 CQNLPAQPHL
+25 QPHL

-41 TERVAALYRQ
+41 SARIDALYQQEGREQ
-51 PESRSPGDQLSESE
+51 NSNQKDGQQNSQTTNTKTDSTDL
-65 LLAHADT
+65 
-72 VAAIDEISE
+72 VAAI
-81 PNSAHSTPANSDSA
+81 
-95 TPDRLSKANANA
+95 
-107 NINANAKPSTIAERI
+107 
-122 QNYDLAASISEQHK
+122 SEQ
-136 NHPELSGYYPIV
+136 NEIHPDLSGYHPIV

-157 SILTGMAEKSIDV
+157 SILTSMATRNIDA

-176 NDQAG
+176 DDQAG
-181 QLLLKDL
+181 QLMLKDL
-188 WEAAD
+188 WDAAE

-198 RLLLDDFNTDAKLDE
+198 RLLLDDFNNSAKFDQ
-213 HLRRFVSHPNI
+213 HLLRFASHPNI
-224 SVRIINPLVYRKF
+224 AVRIINPLMYRKF
-237 QSLNFITGMPRI
+237 QTLNFVTGLPRI

-270 NIGNEYLSN
+270 NIGDEYLSN
-279 DQNSQFAD
+279 DKNSQFAD

-292 IGRVVNDISQ
+292 IGKVVADIDN
-302 SFNSYWDSAMS
+302 SFASYWSAPIS
-313 FDIETL
+313 FDIQTLATLDKGETT
-319 VKSDDKAG
+319 
-327 DFLTSLDKIKGD
+327 DFLEGLDKLRADEKNNSKSSLD
-339 EASGPRSSLSVY
+339 VY
-351 KAAIEDST
+351 KTAIEDSS

-366 KRVPFRWSDMQ
+366 KRVPFRWTDMQ

-382 VGKLSKTAAPNSNLV
+382 VGKLTKTVPADTNLV

-404 GTPTQQLTIISSYF
+404 GSPTKRLTIISSYF
-418 VPTKDGVAALVQ
+418 VPTKDGVNTLVE
-430 LAEKGIKIRILTN
+430 LAEAGIDIKILTN

-462 ALLKAGIKIYEL
+462 SLLRAGVKIYEL

-486 LWRARSQSSTSL
+486 LWKARSQSSTSL

-504 VDDHQVFIGSYNV
+504 VDDYQVFIGSYNV

-534 DELAKQL
+534 EELAKQL
-541 HSALDDDLLDQAYEV
+541 HSALSDELLGQAYEV
-556 TISDTG
+556 K
-562 QLQWQTLENGRIVI
+562 LLENGSLQWHTVEAGEKVV
-576 YNKEPRVD
+576 YDSEPRVD
-584 LADHIWLTIMSWLP
+584 ISDHVWLAIMSWLP

>member
-1 MAQSRFRSTT
+1 MMSMLDVYSSKLTMSLTLGLSLSLVGCQS
-11 LLPLLVAPTLLVSA
+11 LP
-25 CQNLPAQPHL
+25 QQPHL
-35 PESQAL
+35 AQSKELS
-41 TERVAALYRQ
+41 ERVNAMYTNKTKAQ
-51 PESRSPGDQLSESE
+51 DEPITPDSRLDSGMEDSNVNTETD
-65 LLAHADT
+65 DT
-72 VAAIDEISE
+72 ANANNDTDLVAAI
-81 PNSAHSTPANSDSA
+81 
-95 TPDRLSKANANA
+95 
-107 NINANAKPSTIAERI
+107 
-122 QNYDLAASISEQHK
+122 SEQNK
-136 NHPELSGYYPIV
+136 IHPDLSGYHPIV

-157 SILTGMAEKSIDV
+157 SILTDMATRNIDA

-176 NDQAG
+176 DDQAG

-188 WEAAD
+188 WEAAE

-198 RLLLDDFNTDAKLDE
+198 RLLIDDFNSSAALDQQL
-213 HLRRFVSHPNI
+213 LRFSSHPNTA
-224 SVRIINPLVYRKF
+224 VRIVNPLMHRKF
-237 QSLNFITGMPRI
+237 QALNFVTGLPRI

-292 IGRVVNDISQ
+292 IGKVVADIDN
-302 SFNSYWDSAMS
+302 SFGSYWSAPIS
-313 FDIETL
+313 YDIETL
-319 VKSDDKAG
+319 VTLDEDGPTDFIEGLDQLGTNEKSDNQ
-327 DFLTSLDKIKGD
+327 
-339 EASGPRSSLSVY
+339 SSLSVY
-351 KAAIEDST
+351 KSAIADSS
-359 IDSDLIN
+359 IDTDLLN
-366 KRVPFRWSDMQ
+366 KRIPFRWTDMQ

-382 VGKLSKTAAPNSNLV
+382 VGKLTKSVPADTNLV
-397 HQLRTLL
+397 QQLRTLL
-404 GTPTQQLTIISSYF
+404 GRPDKELTIISSYF
-418 VPTKDGVAALVQ
+418 VPTKDGVDTLVE
-430 LAEKGIKIRILTN
+430 LADSGIDIKILTN

-462 ALLKAGIKIYEL
+462 KLLKSGIKIYEL

-480 EKRENK
+480 EDRENK
-486 LWRARSQSSTSL
+486 LWKARSQSSTSL

-504 VDDHQVFIGSYNV
+504 IDDHQVFIGSYNV

-534 DELAKQL
+534 DELARQL
-541 HSALDDDLLDQAYEV
+541 HEALSDDLLSQAYEV
-556 TISDTG
+556 KLTDDNH
-562 QLQWQTLENGRIVI
+562 LQWHTMENGEKKV
-576 YNKEPRVD
+576 YEAEPRVD
-584 LADHIWLTIMSWLP
+584 LSDHIWLTIMSWLP

>member
-1 MAQSRFRSTT
+1 MSMFSIEPSSLSLSLT
-11 LLPLLVAPTLLVSA
+11 LGLTLGLSA
-25 CQNLPAQPHL
+25 CQSLPKQPHL

-41 TERVAALYRQ
+41 SARVNALYQQEDSPKIEQNTATTTNNTDLVAAVSAQ
-51 PESRSPGDQLSESE
+51 N
-65 LLAHADT
+65 
-72 VAAIDEISE
+72 EI
-81 PNSAHSTPANSDSA
+81 H
-95 TPDRLSKANANA
+95 PD
-107 NINANAKPSTIAERI
+107 
-122 QNYDLAASISEQHK
+122 
-136 NHPELSGYYPIV
+136 LSGYHPIV
-148 TGANAFASR
+148 TGANAFAAR
-157 SILTGMAEKSIDV
+157 SILTGMATRNIDA

-188 WEAAD
+188 WDAAE

-198 RLLLDDFNTDAKLDE
+198 RLLLDDFNNSAKFDQ
-213 HLRRFVSHPNI
+213 HLLRFASHPNI
-224 SVRIINPLVYRKF
+224 AVRIINPLMHRKF
-237 QSLNFITGMPRI
+237 PTLNYVTGLPRI

-279 DQNSQFAD
+279 DQSSQFAD

-292 IGRVVNDISQ
+292 IGKVVADIDN
-302 SFNSYWDSAMS
+302 SFYDYWSSPLS

-319 VKSDDKAG
+319 AKFDDDVTP
-327 DFLTSLDKIKGD
+327 DFLKALDKLGLD
-339 EASGPRSSLSVY
+339 EENNEGSSLTVY
-351 KAAIEDST
+351 KAAIKDST

-366 KRVPFRWSDMQ
+366 KRVPFRWTDMQ

-382 VGKLSKTAAPNSNLV
+382 VGKLSKTVPADTNLV
-397 HQLRTLL
+397 HQLRNLL
-404 GTPTQQLTIISSYF
+404 GSPTKKLTIISSYF
-418 VPTKDGVAALVQ
+418 VPTKDGVDTLVK
-430 LAEKGIKIRILTN
+430 LAESGVDIKILTN

-462 ALLKAGIKIYEL
+462 RLLRSGVKIYEL
-474 KSTASE
+474 KSTAAE
-480 EKRENK
+480 EKRDNK

-504 VDDHQVFIGSYNV
+504 VDDYQVFIGSYNV

-534 DELAKQL
+534 DELARQL
-541 HSALDDDLLDQAYEV
+541 HGALSDDLLNQAYEV
-556 TISDTG
+556 KLLDNGS
-562 QLQWQTLENGRIVI
+562 LEWHTMEDGKEVV
-576 YNKEPRVD
+576 YESEPRVD
-584 LADHIWLTIMSWLP
+584 MGDHIWLTIMSWLP